1 MSKRPFLIF
10 GALLVLVGAI
20 AWLAFSKEGS
30 DEAVAV
36 PVDSDDKQAEEMF
49 ATNCGACHT
58 LAAAGTDGVVGPNLD
73 EILPTQVAPP
83 SGSPEEIAD
92 ANTQAYEGV
101 YGRVL
106 TAVVCGLGG
115 RMPAGI
121 LQDSDA
127 QEVAGFVASY
137 AGQLGEDQ
145 GPLVPA
151 DERETPA
158 PQPCPQPGEDAGEPA
173 VEASG

>member
-10 GALLVLVGAI
+10 GAVVALVAAI

-30 DEAVAV
+30 EKAAAV
-36 PVDSDDKQAEEMF
+36 PVDSDDEYAQEVF

-58 LAAAGTDGVVGPNLD
+58 LAAGGTDGVVGPNLD
-73 EILPTQVAPP
+73 EILPTQSAPP
-83 SGSPEEIAD
+83 DGTEEEIAES
-92 ANTQAYEGV
+92 NLQAYDGA
-101 YGRVL
+101 YGRVV
-106 TAVVCGLGG
+106 TAVVCGLEG

-121 LQDSDA
+121 LQDEDA
-127 QEVAGFVASY
+127 QEVAGFVAAY

-151 DERETPA
+151 DERETPPPEECLPA
-158 PQPCPQPGEDAGEPA
+158 GEEAGEPPA
-173 VEASG
+173 E